1 MHCWFGLDIGF
12 DDNGKKKK
20 YGILPGLSVYTRIN
34 QYLLMNTCHRLY
46 VFDLSAGEQRSV
58 KEKAEKIDE

>member
-12 DDNGKKKK
+12 DDNGKK
-20 YGILPGLSVYTRIN
+20 YGILPGLSIYTHIN

-46 VFDLSAGEQRSV
+46 VSDLSIDEQRSD
-58 KEKAEKIDE
+58 KEKAESR